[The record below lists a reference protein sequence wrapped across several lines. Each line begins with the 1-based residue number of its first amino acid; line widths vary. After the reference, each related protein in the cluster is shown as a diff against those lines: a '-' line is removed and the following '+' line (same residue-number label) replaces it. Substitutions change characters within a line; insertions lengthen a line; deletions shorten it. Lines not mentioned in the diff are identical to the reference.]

1 MATLSVEK
9 FISDDQKYV
18 FPYSSLTECRMQMHT
33 MPFGFAIT
41 SGQYSFYDTPETR
54 VGHEGKYAVSSQTS
68 DRSFVVGV

>member
-1 MATLSVEK
+1 
-9 FISDDQKYV
+9 
-18 FPYSSLTECRMQMHT
+18 MHT